1 MTSTV
6 LQPERV
12 FALIP
17 MKRFADAK
25 SRLRAHVPDEAR
37 MALAVA
43 MFERVLFA
51 AKQCRGL
58 TGVAVL
64 TNGADVALLAQRAGA
79 HVLYDAALQVPAL
92 GQLVDAALPQLL
104 ALGADSVV
112 VLMAD
117 LPYLEARDL
126 EQLLAALASCDI
138 ALAPDARGTSTNALA
153 VRLPF
158 ELATAFGDPDSYALH
173 VLRARERGLRVA
185 EVHSAGIA
193 HDVDTHDD
201 LPEDGSWSVAGFFS
215 KLET

>member
-1 MTSTV
+1 MTRGA
-6 LQPERV
+6 LDPQRV

-25 SRLRAHVPDEAR
+25 SRLRAHVPDGAR

-43 MFERVLFA
+43 MFERVLLA

-64 TNGADVALLAQRAGA
+64 TNGADVALLAQRADA
-79 HVLYDAALQVPAL
+79 HVLHDATLQAPAL
-92 GQLVDAALPQLL
+92 GLLIDAALPQLI

-126 EQLLAALASCDI
+126 EQMLAALANCDI
-138 ALAPDARGTSTNALA
+138 ALAADARGTSTNALA

-158 ELATAFGDPDSYALH
+158 EFATAFGAPDSYALH
-173 VLRARERGLRVA
+173 VLHAREHGLRVS

-193 HDVDTHDD
+193 RDVDTHED
-201 LPEDGSWSVAGFFS
+201 LPEDGAWSVAGTFS

>member
-1 MTSTV
+1 MTASA
-6 LQPERV
+6 LQPEHT

-58 TGVAVL
+58 AGVAVL
-64 TNGADVALLAQRAGA
+64 TNGADVALLAERAGA
-79 HVLYDAALQVPAL
+79 HVLHDAALQAPAL
-92 GQLVDAALPQLL
+92 GPLIDAALPQLL
-104 ALGADSVV
+104 ALGADSVL

-117 LPYLEARDL
+117 LPYLEARDV

-138 ALAPDARGTSTNALA
+138 ALAPDQRGTSTNALA

-158 ELATAFGDPDSYALH
+158 ELDTAFGEPDSYALH
-173 VLRARERGLRVA
+173 VLHAREHGLRVA
-185 EVHSAGIA
+185 EVHGAGIA
-193 HDVDTHDD
+193 HDVDTHED
-201 LPEDGSWSVAGFFS
+201 LPEDASWSVAGAFA
-215 KLET
+215 KLES